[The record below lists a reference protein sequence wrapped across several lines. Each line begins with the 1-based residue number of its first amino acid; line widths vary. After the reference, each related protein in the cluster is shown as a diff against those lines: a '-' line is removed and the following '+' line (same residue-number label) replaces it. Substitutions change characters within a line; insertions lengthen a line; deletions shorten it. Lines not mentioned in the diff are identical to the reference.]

1 MVAAQAADLGGG
13 MSAAP
18 WIDGEL
24 ALLGEQVARFLERE
38 LVPKAASWEAEG
50 SIDPGS
56 WRKAAEAGLLC
67 ASIPEAYGGGG
78 GTRAH
83 EAVIH
88 QEVSR
93 AGLGGSFGIANSISS
108 SIVAHYILAYGTE
121 AQKQRWLPAMARGDR
136 IAAIAMTE
144 PGAGSDLQAV
154 RTSGRRVEGGYR
166 LNGRKTFISNGQT
179 ANLIAVVARTEA
191 APGAR
196 GLSILMLET
205 EQAEGFSRG
214 RKLEKIGLHAQDTSE
229 LAFDEVF
236 VPGDHLLGGAGR
248 GFEQLMNQLAWERLI
263 ITLDAVVGIERAL
276 DLTIAYVRERSVFGK
291 PLIEQQNTQ
300 FVLADCKAQAIAAR
314 CLLDTMMVRLLG
326 GELDPATAA
335 AAKLWTTETQCKVVD
350 ACLQLFGGYGYMA
363 EYPIARLYADARVAR
378 IYGGTSEVMKL
389 IVARAL

>member
-1 MVAAQAADLGGG
+1 MVAAHPADLGRR

-18 WIDGEL
+18 WIDDEL
-24 ALLGEQVARFLERE
+24 ALLGAQVARFLERE
-38 LVPKAASWEAEG
+38 FVPKAASWEARG
-50 SIDPGS
+50 SIDPDS
-56 WRKAAEAGLLC
+56 WRKAAEASLLC
-67 ASIPEAYGGGG
+67 AGIPEAYGGGG

-108 SIVAHYILAYGTE
+108 SIVAHYILAYGSE
-121 AQKQRWLPAMARGDR
+121 AQKQRWLPAMARGER
-136 IAAIAMTE
+136 IGAIAMTE
-144 PGAGSDLQAV
+144 SGAGSDLQAV
-154 RTSGRRVEGGYR
+154 RTTGRRVEGGFC
-166 LNGRKTFISNGQT
+166 LNGQKTFISNGQT
-179 ANLIAVVARTEA
+179 ANLIAVVARTEE

-205 EQAEGFSRG
+205 EDAEGFTRG
-214 RKLEKIGLHAQDTSE
+214 RKLDKIGLHAQDTSE
-229 LAFDEVF
+229 LAFDDVF
-236 VPGDHLLGGAGR
+236 VPADNLLGRAGG
-248 GFEQLMNQLAWERLI
+248 GFEQLMHQLAWERLI
-263 ITLDAVVGIERAL
+263 IALDAVVGIERAL
-276 DLTIAYVRERSVFGK
+276 NLTVAYVRERSAFGK

-314 CLLDTMMVRLLG
+314 CLLDSLMVRLLA
-326 GELDPATAA
+326 GELDAATAA

-350 ACLQLFGGYGYMA
+350 ACLQLFGGYGYMT

-378 IYGGTSEVMKL
+378 IYGGANEIMKL